1 MRLRSGGHFRSEMEA
16 VISGLK
22 KEALN
27 TLLFST
33 ENGGGRHAA
42 APQRDHVER
51 TNDGLG
57 GGGDAAING
66 SHVQVEN
73 QSLWLR
79 ILGNSLKMSSKSWTL
94 VLSLSTTNIRSI
106 ILTSKRF
113 PFSEGRGNPLPP
125 SALYKF
131 PFSLLVNSR

>member
-33 ENGGGRHAA
+33 ENGGRRA
-42 APQRDHVER
+42 APQRDHVEGR
-51 TNDGLG
+51 SDGL
-57 GGGDAAING
+57 GGDAAINR

-73 QSLWLR
+73 LTVGVKIWAKSPH
-79 ILGNSLKMSSKSWTL
+79 GLKT
-94 VLSLSTTNIRSI
+94 
-106 ILTSKRF
+106 
-113 PFSEGRGNPLPP
+113 PP
-125 SALYKF
+125 
-131 PFSLLVNSR
+131 

>member
-33 ENGGGRHAA
+33 ENGGRRA
-42 APQRDHVER
+42 APQRDHVEGR
-51 TNDGLG
+51 SDGL
-57 GGGDAAING
+57 GGDAAINR

-73 QSLWLR
+73 LIVGVKICEK
-79 ILGNSLKMSSKSWTL
+79 ILL
-94 VLSLSTTNIRSI
+94 VLKLSHKICLS
-106 ILTSKRF
+106 S
-113 PFSEGRGNPLPP
+113 
-125 SALYKF
+125 
-131 PFSLLVNSR
+131 